1 VLPSALLLTRAVGA
15 VGADLAA
22 TLVVGSTV
30 GFATGLALGGATERA
45 GARDDLGALAFAFVG
60 FGAAALR
67 AGGRF
72 AATFLAADFFADVL
86 AAVFEAGRAA
96 FLGVDLEDFLRVFL
110 DIRLPFVAFD
120 RSIII

>member
-1 VLPSALLLTRAVGA
+1 VGA
-15 VGADLAA
+15 GLAA
-22 TLVVGSTV
+22 ALIVGSTL
-30 GFATGLALGGATERA
+30 GIATGLAFGGATERA
-45 GARDDLGALAFAFVG
+45 GARADFGALAFAAFAFVG

-72 AATFLAADFFADVL
+72 AAAFLAADFFADVL